1 MTVTTTLYGSAGTR
15 WWFGEQ
21 PITET
26 SVASSTHTVV
36 PSSSAVLSSPVIE
49 GTVTTTPTILH
60 SSYHDTSTTETSLS
74 NMPSQLILKS
84 FGLVP
89 IENMFTFTWS
99 DEHLET
105 IKYALEKVIGTMES
119 VWNLFRKV
127 YHYPLDPP

>member
-1 MTVTTTLYGSAGTR
+1 
-15 WWFGEQ
+15 
-21 PITET
+21 
-26 SVASSTHTVV
+26 VA
-36 PSSSAVLSSPVIE
+36 PSSSAVLSSPDIE
-49 GTVTTTPTILH
+49 ATVTTTPTILR

-74 NMPSQLILKS
+74 SMPSQLVLKS
-84 FGLVP
+84 FGLMP

-105 IKYALEKVIGTMES
+105 IKHALEKVIGTMES